1 MPQFKKDA
9 LLEMLDGDTETLVKV
24 SDTIT
29 GTGRWS
35 LNHELVFKEVS
46 TGRFFRTHYSEGA
59 TEQQDESPFEYEP
72 DDVEVVEVFPVEKT
86 VTFYTTQKPAP
97 VESP

>member
-9 LLEMLDGDTETLVKV
+9 LLEMLDGDAETLVKV

-29 GTGRWS
+29 GKSRWS
-35 LNHELVFKEVS
+35 LNHELVFKEVA
-46 TGRFFRTHYSEGA
+46 TGRFFCTHYSKGA

-72 DDVEVVEVFPVEKT
+72 DDVEVTEVFPIEKT
-86 VTFYTTQKPAP
+86 VTIYTTQEPAP